1 MTVITAAT
9 FFLKRLGGFIS
20 IPFRKYFN
28 VFLLLYI
35 FTYFNQKKNNDVICN
50 KNVFKNYISFT
61 KLTIWL
67 LCLNKQT
74 YLPPDILTDELAWR
88 CIYLLLLRLQ
98 QHPNL
103 TSSSI
108 KLGNK
113 LIFYSSSKLYEYVLV
128 HLLRGLLIDQTC
140 QICVRIK

>member
-9 FFLKRLGGFIS
+9 FFLKRLQGVSFQSPLGNIS
-20 IPFRKYFN
+20 TFSYF
-28 VFLLLYI
+28 YI
-35 FTYFNQKKNNDVICN
+35 YLPTLKKPMTFCN

-74 YLPPDILTDELAWR
+74 YLPPKILTDELAWR

>member
-9 FFLKRLGGFIS
+9 FFLKRLQGFH
-20 IPFRKYFN
+20 FN
-28 VFLLLYI
+28 PLLEIFQRFLTFIYI
-35 FTYFNQKKNNDVICN
+35 YLFQQKKNNDVICN

-74 YLPPDILTDELAWR
+74 YLPPKILTDELAWR